1 MFDLKPSLDAVNAAK
16 DEEQRLANEILT
28 LLGDGTEESKLKAL
42 VELQPKLD
50 QAQEDLAKAEA
61 QYESLQ
67 KANRPNDIAKNFV
80 PVSNTSP
87 EDEVDEQPTTIKR
100 AEFNKLSLDDQA
112 KFIRSGGTLED

>member
-100 AEFNKLSLDDQA
+100 DAFNKLSLDDQA